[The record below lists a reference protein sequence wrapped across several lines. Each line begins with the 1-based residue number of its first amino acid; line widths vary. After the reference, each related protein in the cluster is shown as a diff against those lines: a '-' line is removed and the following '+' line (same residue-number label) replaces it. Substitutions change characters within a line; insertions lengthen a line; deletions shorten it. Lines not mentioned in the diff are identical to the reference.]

1 MEKRTSIDGSRTS
14 FDKKDPPAVQNQPQA
29 TNSPQQQVDLSK
41 FGLPEE
47 ESLVTYYSCAIR
59 RTFYRYGW
67 LYITENVSIT

>member
-29 TNSPQQQVDLSK
+29 TNSPPQQQVDLSK

-47 ESLVTYYSCAIR
+47 ESLVTCKR
-59 RTFYRYGW
+59 NNKEDQTVVLF
-67 LYITENVSIT
+67 ENY